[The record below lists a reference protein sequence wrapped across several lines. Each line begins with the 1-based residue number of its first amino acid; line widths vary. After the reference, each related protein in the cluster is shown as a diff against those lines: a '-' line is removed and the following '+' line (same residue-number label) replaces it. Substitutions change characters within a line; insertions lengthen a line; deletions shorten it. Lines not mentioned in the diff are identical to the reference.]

1 MLNRNAY
8 GATMTED
15 APENEGT
22 QSPPSHDDS
31 KVDTVAIA
39 VIFIA
44 AVLMAAHLISGFTF
58 DL

>member
-1 MLNRNAY
+1 
-8 GATMTED
+8 MTED

>member
-1 MLNRNAY
+1 
-8 GATMTED
+8 MTEN
-15 APENEGT
+15 APENETT
-22 QSPPSHDDS
+22 QPPPSHDDS
-31 KVDTVAIA
+31 KVDAVAIS